1 MAIAVES
8 TMQTPLYADLDGT
21 VLSTDLLY
29 ESFLSAFKASPW
41 VAIQCIGWLVQGRA
55 RLKEELA
62 ARASIDVA
70 TLPYRDS
77 VLAFLREERASGR
90 RIVLTTASW
99 VSLAE
104 AVAKH
109 LGLFDEV
116 LATSREGNLKGEAKA
131 ARIAERSGEG
141 GFDYIGDSGADLA
154 VWKRSRHAY
163 VVEPSDRLSSRIPQ
177 SVPVKRVFRPGEP
190 GDLLRGALRSLRPHQ
205 WAKNL
210 LVFVPLIASHRLGEL
225 DAVLMSLAAFVSF
238 CLLAS
243 SAYLLNDLLDL
254 PADRA
259 HPRKRLRPLA
269 SGQLPIPAG
278 AALMLAC
285 LAGGAAVAATLPAA
299 FQGTLAAYLLLTIAY
314 SLGLKRVA
322 ILDLVSL
329 SLLYTTRIVCGG
341 FALGAPVSFW
351 LLAFAMFFFFSLAL
365 LKRYAEL
372 IALERDA
379 PVPGRGYAAHDA
391 EVVLAIGTASAMV
404 SALVLALYINGE
416 TAKALYSRP
425 EALWMLCPLLLY
437 WISRVWLLAARG
449 QMHDD
454 PVLFALRDRASYLV
468 GAVGA
473 LVIYLA
479 T

>member
-1 MAIAVES
+1 VAW
-8 TMQTPLYADLDGT
+8 
-21 VLSTDLLY
+21 LL
-29 ESFLSAFKASPW
+29 
-41 VAIQCIGWLVQGRA
+41 GGRA

-62 ARASIDVA
+62 ARATIDV
-70 TLPYRDS
+70 TSLPYRES
-77 VLAFLREERASGR
+77 VLAFLRDERARGR
-90 RIVLTTASW
+90 RIILTTASW
-99 VSLAE
+99 TSLAE

-109 LGLFDEV
+109 LGVFDEV

-131 ARIAERSGEG
+131 ACIVERSGEG
-141 GFDYIGDSGADLA
+141 SFDYIGDSGADLA

-163 VVEPSDRLSSRIPQ
+163 VVESSNRLSSRIPVN
-177 SVPVKRVFRPGEP
+177 VPVKRVFPSGEP
-190 GDLLRGALRSLRPHQ
+190 GGGTRAAFRALRPHQ

-210 LVFVPLIASHRLGEL
+210 LVFVPLFASHRLWESEAWL
-225 DAVLMSLAAFVSF
+225 LALAAFASF

-243 SAYLLNDLLDL
+243 SAYVLNDLLDL
-254 PADRA
+254 GADRA

-278 AALMLAC
+278 AALSAGC
-285 LAGGAAVAATLPAA
+285 LAGGAAVATILPLS
-299 FQGTLAAYLLLTIAY
+299 FQVTLAGYVLLTLGY
-314 SLGLKRVA
+314 SLGLKGVA

-329 SLLYTTRIVCGG
+329 SMLYTTRIVAGG
-341 FALGAPVSFW
+341 FALGTGVSFW

-372 IALERDA
+372 IALERDSK
-379 PVPGRGYAAHDA
+379 VPGRGYAGHDA
-391 EVVLAIGTASAMV
+391 EVILAIGSASAMV

-425 EALWMLCPLLLY
+425 EFLWLLCPLLLY

-449 QMHDD
+449 EMHDD
-454 PVLFALRDRASYLV
+454 PVIFALRDRPSYLV
-468 GAVGA
+468 GAIGA
-473 LVIYLA
+473 LVVYLA